1 MSASQSTL
9 ERQTEAAV
17 PEPAEVLF
25 KEARRRRHRRWRFGI
40 AALVIAVAAAFLA
53 NGAAGNSTPPKKPS
67 SSRAPGGPATIRTT
81 WRSDGTTVFEH
92 AGAGNYSGFSPT
104 TTITCAGPAART
116 CYVTVH
122 ANGVLPD
129 GRLSTPGKWGA
140 SATAFVSSEFASTD
154 QGRTWRPVAL
164 PDKAYAS
171 TAFSCPASLTCAVGA
186 LVGAESV
193 PNAFIRPAVVVL
205 TTHDGGRRWALHRL
219 PASAGLVRGLDCPTP
234 QTCVA
239 ETWTPTAT
247 RIDTMLPN
255 VEAGRLF
262 STELYVTHDAGASW
276 EAVQLPRLPVHD
288 VYTFGAL
295 ACPTLDRCV
304 LTGTSS
310 HVEAVPGGY
319 TASRHAQTYRV
330 ASSRPLIGTLD
341 AWTRSATLDRHLSDT
356 ALMFRTSLALS
367 CGTPTHCLM
376 LAYSLRGP
384 HAFVSTSGGRS
395 WERVSAHAVPTVPP
409 SMACI
414 SAKSCITSTGATTN
428 DGGRL
433 WAPPKTALSAVSCS
447 TSGTCVGL
455 EPLSVHDP
463 HVPAGAPST
472 VGATRVVTNAPR

>member
-1 MSASQSTL
+1 
-9 ERQTEAAV
+9 
-17 PEPAEVLF
+17 
-25 KEARRRRHRRWRFGI
+25 
-40 AALVIAVAAAFLA
+40 
-53 NGAAGNSTPPKKPS
+53 
-67 SSRAPGGPATIRTT
+67 
-81 WRSDGTTVFEH
+81 
-92 AGAGNYSGFSPT
+92 
-104 TTITCAGPAART
+104 
-116 CYVTVH
+116 
-122 ANGVLPD
+122 
-129 GRLSTPGKWGA
+129 
-140 SATAFVSSEFASTD
+140 
-154 QGRTWRPVAL
+154 
-164 PDKAYAS
+164 
-171 TAFSCPASLTCAVGA
+171 
-186 LVGAESV
+186 
-193 PNAFIRPAVVVL
+193 
-205 TTHDGGRRWALHRL
+205 
-219 PASAGLVRGLDCPTP
+219 
-234 QTCVA
+234 
-239 ETWTPTAT
+239 
-247 RIDTMLPN
+247 MLPN
-255 VEAGRLF
+255 VGAGRLF

-341 AWTRSATLDRHLSDT
+341 AWTRSATLDRHPSDT

-384 HAFVSTSGGRS
+384 HAFVSTSGGRW

-463 HVPAGAPST
+463 HVPAGAPPQSERH
-472 VGATRVVTNAPR
+472 GS